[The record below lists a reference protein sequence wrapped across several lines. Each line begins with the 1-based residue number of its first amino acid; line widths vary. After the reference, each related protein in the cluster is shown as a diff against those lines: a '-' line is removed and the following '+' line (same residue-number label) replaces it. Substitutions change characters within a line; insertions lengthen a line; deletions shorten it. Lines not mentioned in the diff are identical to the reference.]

1 MSPSRASLCVRIRKA
16 SGRRRNRLRS
26 TGRSSKLIP
35 NRRKSYPSPKPTA
48 SKKELAGRPSL
59 VFAQRVAEQKVV
71 SRSPEVQTQKLS
83 LFELQRES
91 FERFW
96 RIKSSFDFS
105 NIERGIRKQSA
116 FSGETLELSRQLAS
130 YNPFISPGDNHLTS
144 AHMSPAMALSPAFED
159 VEMPARVA
167 EESNLKFQTPQTL
180 RFQLRSFD
188 SDFSIGKKSSEALSR
203 ASRKPKLEGLQ
214 KLEFPGETK
223 VSIEH
228 P

>member
-1 MSPSRASLCVRIRKA
+1 MSPSRASICVRIRKP
-16 SGRRRNRLRS
+16 SGRWIYRLRS

-35 NRRKSYPSPKPTA
+35 NRRRFYSSPKPVEN
-48 SKKELAGRPSL
+48 KEQPVDRPSL
-59 VFAQRVAEQKVV
+59 VFSQRVAEHKVT
-71 SRSPEVQTQKLS
+71 SRIPEAQTQKLS
-83 LFELQRES
+83 LFDLQRES

-105 NIERGIRKQSA
+105 NIERGIQKQSA
-116 FSGETLELSRQLAS
+116 FSGESLELSRQLGS
-130 YNPFISPGDNHLTS
+130 YNPFISPGDNQLTS

-159 VEMPARVA
+159 VEKPAHVA
-167 EESNLKFQTPQTL
+167 VESNIKFQTPQTL

-223 VSIEH
+223 VSIEQL
-228 P
+228 